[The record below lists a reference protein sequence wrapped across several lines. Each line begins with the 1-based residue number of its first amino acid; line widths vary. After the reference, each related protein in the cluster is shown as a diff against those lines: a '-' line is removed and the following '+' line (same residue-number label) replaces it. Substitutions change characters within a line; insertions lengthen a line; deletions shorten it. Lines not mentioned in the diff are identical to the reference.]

1 VLSLAYWNK
10 RWTNGNTGFH
20 EKLPHKD
27 IAKIRGELLW
37 KPSTRIFFP
46 LCGKSVDM
54 FVLAEEGHEIVGL
67 ECSEV
72 AVSEFFA
79 ENNLEFTRE
88 PSSDG
93 NFDVFTSNRLKL
105 KLIRGDLF
113 AAGSQLLG
121 KFDSVWDRG
130 SLIAIDPSQR
140 NRYASVIKSVVQSDT
155 RYFIQGVEY
164 DESRVENAP
173 PPFSL
178 PEKAVRALFGEDFH
192 VEVRENENCRESAKT
207 YNLEEFFNV
216 KYTLTTKNKPTL

>member
-1 VLSLAYWNK
+1 MTKN
-10 RWTNGNTGFH
+10 
-20 EKLPHKD
+20 
-27 IAKIRGELLW
+27 RGELLW

-54 FVLAEEGHEIVGL
+54 FVLAEEGHEIVGID
-67 ECSEV
+67 CSEV
-72 AVSEFFA
+72 AVLEFFA

-88 PSSDG
+88 PWSSDR

-105 KLIRGDLF
+105 KLVRGDLF
-113 AAGSQLLG
+113 AASTQLLG

-130 SLIAIDPSQR
+130 SLIAVNPSQR
-140 NRYASVIKSVVQSDT
+140 RQYASMIRSVVRSDT

-164 DESRVENAP
+164 DETKVENAP

-178 PEKAVRALFGEDFH
+178 PEKAVRSLFGEDFH
-192 VEVRENENCRESAKT
+192 VEVRENVNCEESAKT
-207 YNLEEFFNV
+207 YNVDEFFNI